1 MILVQAFDG
10 FMMILVGSPP
20 GPKFMS
26 YIKDIFKQAH
36 VPVHFEEILY
46 TDSDNPKGTEEF
58 AHLALLSM
66 HRNGVG
72 IKVSNRNF
80 KSYHFWQ

>member
-1 MILVQAFDG
+1 
-10 FMMILVGSPP
+10 
-20 GPKFMS
+20 MS
-26 YIKDIFKQAH
+26 YIKDIYKQAH

-46 TDSDNPKGTEEF
+46 TDSENPKATEEF

-72 IKVSNRNF
+72 IKVSNIKFRSNQ
-80 KSYHFWQ
+80 FWQQTF

>member
-1 MILVQAFDG
+1 MILVQGFDG

-46 TDSDNPKGTEEF
+46 ADNDHSKATEEF

-72 IKVSNRNF
+72 IKVRNRNF
-80 KSYHFWQ
+80 KSYYI

>member
-1 MILVQAFDG
+1 
-10 FMMILVGSPP
+10 
-20 GPKFMS
+20 MS

-36 VPVHFEEILY
+36 VPVHFEEISY
-46 TDSDNPKGTEEF
+46 DDSNNPKAIDEF

-72 IKVSNRNF
+72 IKVSSFNF
-80 KSYHFWQ
+80 